1 MRPSRRLLGLL
12 LGRRLPRVSG
22 TLRLSGP
29 REPVLIRRDR
39 YGIAH
44 VQASG
49 DADAAFAV
57 GFCQG
62 QDRAF
67 QLEILLRLARG
78 TLAGLVGTQ
87 ALPID
92 RLVRR
97 IGFSRGTA
105 EQLKASHPSLAVD
118 LDAFA
123 RGVSAGARLGAG
135 APAHEFALL
144 RARPTPWSAG
154 DVLAVNR
161 LIAFLIPSNW
171 DAELA
176 RLKILVEDGPE
187 ALLAIE
193 GQAGRPLPAVSG
205 GDAAVGPAID
215 ALAAGVERLGSAV
228 GLGGASNGWALA
240 GTRTAS
246 GRPLLANDPHLAATL
261 PSHWYLVH
269 LETPDW
275 RLAGACYAGT
285 PAVLV
290 GFNGHGAWGVTAGLS
305 DTTDLF
311 VERLEDAVVERRV
324 EHIAVRRGSPVME
337 EVLVTANGPIVSPAL
352 DGVPYALS
360 LRASWQEP
368 RPLAGFLRSFRARSF
383 AEFRSAFEQWPA
395 VPLNLVWADRSGT
408 IGWQLAGEVPRRP
421 DGHGLLPAPGWES
434 PAPWQEHVAFDEMPF
449 VENPPGGVVVTANN
463 QPEGNGAGPF
473 LGDDWLDGYRAQRI
487 HELLQ
492 ARDDWDVE
500 GSLRLQLDVAP
511 LPWLEIRER
520 VLAAP
525 VSGAS
530 EEVRDLLA
538 AWDGNLAPGSPAA
551 TAYVIF
557 ACRVVLRA
565 LREAA
570 PRSAAWAAGK
580 GFHVLAPSTLYGRRR
595 MAQLP
600 GLVEQLPPAELA
612 AALAD
617 VAADLRRLG
626 EDPAAWAWGRARPVV
641 LRHPLGLRPP
651 LGRVF
656 DIGPLPIGGDASTV
670 AQAPVTPIDP
680 LGPPSVIPSLRA
692 VIDVGNWE
700 ASRFSLAGGQS
711 GNPLSSHYEDLLA
724 PFLRGGGVPIAWSPE
739 SVRAATVDTLRLVPL
754 RDAPP
759 SEAA

>member
-193 GQAGRPLPAVSG
+193 GQAGRPLPPSAAATRRSARRSTRSRRASSG
-205 GDAAVGPAID
+205 SAPPSGSAAPRTGGRSPGRERR
-215 ALAAGVERLGSAV
+215 AAGRCSRTTPISPRRSRRTGTSSISRRRTGGSPGRATP
-228 GLGGASNGWALA
+228 GHLPFSSASTATGPGAS
-240 GTRTAS
+240 
-246 GRPLLANDPHLAATL
+246 PP
-261 PSHWYLVH
+261 
-269 LETPDW
+269 
-275 RLAGACYAGT
+275 AC
-285 PAVLV
+285 
-290 GFNGHGAWGVTAGLS
+290 S